1 MAEHDG
7 ARFGQPAEAREHTP
21 FRSDVYPG
29 MWPALVWVHHA
40 GSAAWLVV
48 LCLTDAGD
56 RLLPIAICAAG
67 VVAIGVLLQLAV
79 RRSGRPPTWTFVVDQ
94 VGLAMGAAAVPS
106 AAMTTA
112 FFSVAALGLT
122 AMFARR
128 WLVATMFAV
137 FAAGTAWTVVE
148 SGHVGSLSHAVGVL
162 TAGGS
167 VAVSAHLVS
176 RALHD
181 VNRHQQRIFE
191 TMDAVAWREDPTLSG
206 AMHVTV
212 AAEEMLGH
220 PREAWATADFW
231 KSICH
236 PDDLER
242 VEQVI
247 HQHSGDHSQH
257 VVTFR
262 MRHADGSWRWIENRV
277 TSTDGDGDERSVFLG
292 VMVDRTERVHAEV
305 ELHERATHDGLTGL
319 LNRQAVVDA
328 VDTLLAARRAENVVA
343 VMLLDLNQ
351 FKEVNDALGHPM
363 GDELL
368 RHVAARLCTRLDD
381 HPSTLTIGRLGGDE
395 FAVACE
401 LATIED
407 AVELAGVIV
416 GALDVPFSIDDLSIR
431 STASVGFAVA
441 PHHGMS
447 SKSLLRA
454 ADVAMY
460 GAKNHGGGARLYT
473 PSNDGSSRRRV
484 QLLGDLRQAI
494 EDNCFELWYQPI
506 MDLRTGRT
514 KHIEALLRWPHPE
527 LGMVWP
533 MEFIELAEVSGL
545 IRPLTRW
552 VLSTALED
560 AHVLARAGLDVGI
573 SCNLSARNLYES
585 DLVEWIEQQL
595 EMVGHPIGGL
605 ILELTETGVL
615 EDRSVGE
622 AVLDRLAAI
631 GVKSWLDDFGTGY
644 SSLIQLRHLP
654 FSAIKID
661 RSFVTGFTERPDD
674 EAIVSSVIELAR
686 RLGLDVIAEGV
697 EDEATLARL
706 DELGCD
712 LAQGFLLGRPLPL
725 DELLA
730 GFEQSAALLGP
741 SSEV

>member
-1 MAEHDG
+1 M
-7 ARFGQPAEAREHTP
+7 PSSMPTP
-21 FRSDVYPG
+21 FRADVHPG
-29 MWPALVWVHHA
+29 MWPSLVRVHHA

-48 LCLTDAGD
+48 LCLTRSGGSW
-56 RLLPIAICAAG
+56 RPIALAAVG
-67 VVAIGVLLQLAV
+67 IVVLAIVLQVAV
-79 RRSGRPPTWTFVVDQ
+79 RRTGRPPTWTFVADQ
-94 VGLAMGAAAVPS
+94 VGLTIGAVVVPS

-148 SGHVGSLSHAVGVL
+148 AGARGSLPHAVGVL

-191 TMDAVAWREDPTLSG
+191 TMDAVAWREDTNVSG
-206 AMHVTV
+206 AMHVSL

-220 PREAWATADFW
+220 PREAWATTDFW
-231 KSICH
+231 RSICH
-236 PDDLER
+236 PDDLAR
-242 VEQVI
+242 VESVI
-247 HQHSGDHSQH
+247 QANRDQH
-257 VVTFR
+257 VVLFR

-277 TSTDGDGDERSVFLG
+277 TSIDDDGDSRHAFLG
-292 VMVDRTERVHAEV
+292 VMVDRTERVDAEH
-305 ELHERATHDGLTGL
+305 ELQQRATHDGLTGL
-319 LNRQAVVDA
+319 LNRQAIVEA
-328 VDTLLAARRAENVVA
+328 VDELLSRRVADRVVS

-368 RHVAARLCTRLDD
+368 RHVAARLRTRLDD
-381 HPSTLTIGRLGGDE
+381 LPFRPTIGRLGGDE

-401 LATIED
+401 LPTIDD
-407 AVELAGVIV
+407 AVELANVIV
-416 GALDVPFSIDDLSIR
+416 ASLDVPFSIDDLSIR
-431 STASVGFAVA
+431 STASLGVAVA

-460 GAKNHGGGARLYT
+460 GAKHHGGGARLYT

-494 EDNCFELWYQPI
+494 EDDQFQLWYQPI

-514 KHIEALLRWPHPE
+514 RHIEALLRWPHPE

-560 AHVLARAGLDVGI
+560 AHVLGCAGLEVGI
-573 SCNLSARNLYES
+573 SCNLSARNLYEA

-595 EMVGHPIGGL
+595 DMVGRPRGGL

-615 EDRSVGE
+615 EDRSVGQE
-622 AVLDRLAAI
+622 VLDRLAAI
-631 GVKSWLDDFGTGY
+631 GVTSWLDDFGTGY

-674 EAIVSSVIELAR
+674 EAIVASVIELAR
-686 RLGLDVIAEGV
+686 RLGLDVVAEGV

-712 LAQGFLLGRPLPL
+712 LAQGYLIGRPMPL
-725 DELLA
+725 GELLLR
-730 GFEQSAALLGP
+730 FEQTAALLGP
-741 SSEV
+741 TA

>member
-1 MAEHDG
+1 VAEHD
-7 ARFGQPAEAREHTP
+7 REVLEQSAVPVTA
-21 FRSDVYPG
+21 FRSDLNPG
-29 MWPALVWVHHA
+29 MWPALVRVHHV

-48 LCLTDAGD
+48 LCLTSAGD
-56 RLLPIAICAAG
+56 RWLPIAISAVG
-67 VVAIGVLLQLAV
+67 VVAVGVVLQLAV
-79 RRSGRPPTWTFVVDQ
+79 RRTGRPPTWTFVADQ
-94 VGLAMGAAAVPS
+94 VGLALGAAAVPS

-148 SGHVGSLSHAVGVL
+148 SGRIGALSHAVAVL

-191 TMDAVAWREDPTLSG
+191 TMDAVAWREHPSRDG
-206 AMHVTV
+206 AMQVSV
-212 AAEEMLGH
+212 AAEEMLGY
-220 PREAWATADFW
+220 PGEAWSTTDFW
-231 KSICH
+231 RSICH
-236 PDDLER
+236 PDDLAR
-242 VEQVI
+242 VEQSI
-247 HQHSGDHSQH
+247 DDHRDRRGQYT
-257 VVTFR
+257 VTFR
-262 MRHADGSWRWIENRV
+262 MRHADGTWRWIENRV
-277 TSTDGDGDERSVFLG
+277 TSTDGDGDEQRLYLG
-292 VMVDRTERVHAEV
+292 VMVDRTERVNAEH

-319 LNRQAVVDA
+319 LNRQAFVESVDA
-328 VDTLLAARRAENVVA
+328 MLATRVPEHVLA

-351 FKEVNDALGHPM
+351 FKEVNDALGHPV
-363 GDELL
+363 GDQLL
-368 RHVAARLCTRLDD
+368 RHVAARLCARLDE
-381 HPSTLTIGRLGGDE
+381 HPTELTIGRLGGDE

-401 LATIED
+401 LPTLD
-407 AVELAGVIV
+407 AAIELAGAIV
-416 GALDVPFSIDDLSIR
+416 GVLDVPFSIDDLSIR
-431 STASVGFAVA
+431 STASIGVAVA

-447 SKSLLRA
+447 SKSLVRA

-460 GAKNHGGGARLYT
+460 GAKHHGGGARLYT

-494 EDNCFELWYQPI
+494 EDDGFELWYQPI

-552 VLSTALED
+552 VLATALED
-560 AHVLARAGLDVGI
+560 AHVLARAGLELGI
-573 SCNLSARNLYES
+573 SCNLSARNLHET

-595 EMVGHPIGGL
+595 EMVGQPRGGL

-615 EDRSVGE
+615 EDREVGQQ
-622 AVLDRLAAI
+622 VLDRLAAI

-661 RSFVTGFTERPDD
+661 RSFVTGFPDRPDD
-674 EAIVSSVIELAR
+674 EAIVASVIGLAR
-686 RLGLDVIAEGV
+686 RLGLEVVAEGV

-712 LAQGFLLGRPLPL
+712 LAQGYLVGRPLPL
-725 DELLA
+725 SELLVQ
-730 GFEQSAALLGP
+730 FEQSAALLGP
-741 SSEV
+741 AG

>member
-1 MAEHDG
+1 
-7 ARFGQPAEAREHTP
+7 
-21 FRSDVYPG
+21 
-29 MWPALVWVHHA
+29 MWPALVRVHHV

-48 LCLTDAGD
+48 LCLTGAADNWV
-56 RLLPIAICAAG
+56 PIATS
-67 VVAIGVLLQLAV
+67 AIGVLVIGVVLQLAV
-79 RRSGRPPTWTFVVDQ
+79 RRSGHPPTWTFVVDQ
-94 VGLAMGAAAVPS
+94 IGLAVGAAMVPS

-122 AMFARR
+122 AMFVRR

-148 SGHVGSLSHAVGVL
+148 SGNVGALSHAVGVL

-191 TMDAVAWREDPTLSG
+191 TMDAVAWREDPSVSG
-206 AMHVTV
+206 AMHVSV

-220 PREAWATADFW
+220 PREAWAEAGFW
-231 KSICH
+231 RSICH

-242 VEQVI
+242 VERVI
-247 HQHSGDHSQH
+247 NEHRDQHRQH

-262 MRHADGSWRWIENRV
+262 MRHADGTWRWIENRV
-277 TSTDGDGDERSVFLG
+277 TSTDGDGDEQRLFLG
-292 VMVDRTERVHAEV
+292 VMVDRTDRVHAEA

-319 LNRQAVVDA
+319 LNRQAFVEA
-328 VDTLLAARRAENVVA
+328 VEVMLEHRVAEHVVA

-368 RHVAARLCTRLDD
+368 RHVAARLRTRLDD

-401 LATIED
+401 LATLDD
-407 AVELAGVIV
+407 ATDLAGVIV

-431 STASVGFAVA
+431 STASLGVAVA

-473 PSNDGSSRRRV
+473 PATDGSSRRRV

-494 EDNCFELWYQPI
+494 EDDGFELWYQPI

-560 AHVLARAGLDVGI
+560 AHVLSRVGLDLGI
-573 SCNLSARNLYES
+573 SCNLSARNLYET
-585 DLVEWIEQQL
+585 DLVEWIEQQI
-595 EMVGHPIGGL
+595 EMVGHPVGGL
-605 ILELTETGVL
+605 ILELTETAVL
-615 EDRSVGE
+615 EDRTVGQQ
-622 AVLDRLAAI
+622 VLDRLAGI

-674 EAIVSSVIELAR
+674 EAIVASVIELAR
-686 RLGLDVIAEGV
+686 RLGLEVVAEGV

-712 LAQGFLLGRPLPL
+712 LAQGYLIGRPMPL
-725 DELLA
+725 AELMVR
-730 GFEQSAALLGP
+730 FEQQTALLGP
-741 SSEV
+741 TA